1 MGKNAGI
8 NDGGDGMGD
17 VETLE
22 LVEFVIATTPFY
34 SKSCSLSTVAY
45 LGYHRKSVNKRGSRS
60 GLRLQQVVPLEAL
73 LLVGRIPS
81 PSDRIAPLPFCVGSL
96 LVVEDPSHSLTSW
109 LITLERLFLFPK
121 NRKLAYDARQQLA
134 QVQNGLLPPS
144 ELFMLL
150 EEISRSLD
158 IMENLLSRETPSQRE
173 VWRRKILELRDDANS
188 VRRQAEHY
196 DRMVGANVRQQR
208 ERDAL
213 LSRRRRTR
221 RATGE
226 EGEINDLADEYQSME
241 SSQIMMGDLLA
252 SGQASLTGLIEQQ
265 KRMKGVKRVML
276 DIGSKIGLSNST
288 MRIIERRD
296 VTDAYLVFGGMVVTL
311 LLMYFLYF

>member
-1 MGKNAGI
+1 MASI
-8 NDGGDGMGD
+8 
-17 VETLE
+17 VE
-22 LVEFVIATTPFY
+22 
-34 SKSCSLSTVAY
+34 
-45 LGYHRKSVNKRGSRS
+45 
-60 GLRLQQVVPLEAL
+60 
-73 LLVGRIPS
+73 
-81 PSDRIAPLPFCVGSL
+81 
-96 LVVEDPSHSLTSW
+96 
-109 LITLERLFLFPK
+109 LFPK

-252 SGQASLTGLIEQQ
+252 SGQASLTGLIEQRQ
-265 KRMKGVKRVML
+265 RMKGVKRVML

-296 VTDAYLVFGGMVVTL
+296 VTDAYFVFGGMVVCL
-311 LLMYFLYF
+311 LLMYFLYL